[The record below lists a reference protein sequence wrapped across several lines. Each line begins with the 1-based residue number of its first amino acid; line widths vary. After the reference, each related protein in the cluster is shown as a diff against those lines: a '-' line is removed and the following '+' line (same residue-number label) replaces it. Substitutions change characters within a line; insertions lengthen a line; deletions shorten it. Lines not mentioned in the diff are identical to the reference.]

1 MTSARSME
9 YVLLRVCERWGM
21 RSEELV
27 SLSRR
32 DQERLVAYE
41 MVRGVEE
48 ALGARRC
55 VSGARTFLSVWQRVE
70 KYTDRNVRAPRR
82 MSAAAADLRGM

>member
-27 SLSRR
+27 SLSRQE
-32 DQERLVAYE
+32 QERLVAYE

-48 ALGARRC
+48 ALGVGR
-55 VSGARTFLSVWQRVE
+55 
-70 KYTDRNVRAPRR
+70 
-82 MSAAAADLRGM
+82 